1 MPCIKRF
8 IKISRQKIR
17 RNFSRHLIFD
27 AQIISRVDKQRL
39 HLGFVKLDG
48 NNKGCVQSVPRTKA
62 DGAGEPGRVKSD
74 QWCNTEKNFWLLFI
88 VHQVLL
94 TSLSLCPLIK
104 IFAVT
109 DGVDHV
115 IASPHPLCTC
125 FICQFVVVHFFCLL
139 RLMLVAKC
147 KLGDVDYFS
156 NSTFQIFVNS

>member
-1 MPCIKRF
+1 M
-8 IKISRQKIR
+8 
-17 RNFSRHLIFD
+17 IFN
-27 AQIISRVDKQRL
+27 AQIISRVNKQRP

-48 NNKGCVQSVPRTKA
+48 NNKGFVPRTKA

-94 TSLSLCPLIK
+94 TSLSLCPFIK

-115 IASPHPLCTC
+115 IAGPRPLCTC
-125 FICQFVVVHFFCLL
+125 SIC
-139 RLMLVAKC
+139 
-147 KLGDVDYFS
+147 
-156 NSTFQIFVNS
+156 